1 MATIIEEKAR
11 RYDEAKYIMKEYL
24 ESGNAGVIAENTI
37 RKAFPELEEP
47 EDERIKEELKKVLD
61 ECLNVRPQIV
71 EETQYIRLIDW
82 LEKQQKPADK
92 IQLGKKYKCIA
103 SPRYSAFVKGE
114 IYKPEDKF
122 LCSLMNFCSD
132 CFEPIEDGEQ
142 KPADKV
148 KPKFKVGDWV
158 IDKQDIVHQI
168 ANVIENV
175 TYHTYGYDIVGGGYF
190 NDNTEGVR
198 LWTIQDAKDGDVL
211 YMDNGLS
218 TCTFI
223 YKSIDNVIIQ
233 KYASYNKFGFEGTTY
248 LVLNDGYVCPATKEQ
263 RDLLFQKMKDAGY
276 EWDAEKKEVKKI
288 EQKQDVSIQINP
300 SDYINDMGGNGCYLK
315 NTAQASAWSEED
327 EKYLNFI
334 IATMKTLQVKCTE
347 NEIKRHSN
355 SQAAPYYFKVINWL
369 KSLKDRYTW
378 FPSDEQMKQLGWIA
392 KQNKDNMIGKEL
404 MTLYND
410 LKKLKEQSYESKQ
423 STREDLCSYKR

>member
-1 MATIIEEKAR
+1 MKELSIEEKAKA
-11 RYDEAKYIMKEYL
+11 YDEAIEKLRDFYRDYDTVSHLIDVKEEL
-24 ESGNAGVIAENTI
+24 ENI
-37 RKAFPELEEP
+37 FPELKLKDSEKI
-47 EDERIKEELKKVLD
+47 RKEIVSAINIYCSEYHRGTKVRNDMLAW
-61 ECLNVRPQIV
+61 V
-71 EETQYIRLIDW
+71 
-82 LEKQQKPADK
+82 EKQGEQKPADK

-327 EKYLNFI
+327 REYMKSLLDI
-334 IATMKTLQVKCTE
+334 INGTSSLTSS
-347 NEIKRHSN
+347 EIECHKD
-355 SQAAPYYFKVINWL
+355 WL
-369 KSLKDRYTW
+369 KSLKDRHTW
-378 FPSDEQMKQLGWIA
+378 KPSKEQMNALDDVISSRDIKYDVLSELW
-392 KQNKDNMIGKEL
+392 KDLNKL
-404 MTLYND
+404 
-410 LKKLKEQSYESKQ
+410 
-423 STREDLCSYKR
+423 